1 MITTPASRSS
11 SIDLASI
18 PATISNQIG
27 SDEMPVR
34 RRRTFRKM
42 DPATGR
48 ALCEV
53 ARSTA
58 ADVELAVTKA
68 KAAQPAW
75 AALTVVRRGDVLRQ
89 IALLMREHRDANRDA
104 RRTGNG

>member
-11 SIDLASI
+11 SIDLSSI

-27 SDEMPVR
+27 SDEMPSADG
-34 RRRTFRKM
+34 RTFRKM

-58 ADVELAVTKA
+58 ADVELAVT
-68 KAAQPAW
+68 
-75 AALTVVRRGDVLRQ
+75 
-89 IALLMREHRDANRDA
+89 
-104 RRTGNG
+104 